1 MSKNQLK
8 SLLHE
13 GTPERLILYPYGTK
27 SKRENLISVKP
38 SDHALDD
45 LNSLISDK
53 STALIDSTFDTKA
66 REILM
71 TQRKI
76 LSLYLTTEEKTDF
89 AYKLL
94 ATNEGLR
101 QDVVFATYVNPPENF
116 LASFG
121 MKAKDLPRVAGLLPS
136 KPDDERPQWP
146 AFLYPTDKLAYM
158 DLVGFFKSAVL
169 QSQNK
174 TDEPKR
180 KGKLTLAQLNSTK
193 DIQEYCVDRTSIC
206 FIGLLNAEFGEE
218 GERQLA
224 EQLKILR
231 TVQEKKANSPMEMMW
246 VNVSCHKEILKS
258 FELEEMAVPTL
269 ALFAP
274 KKKIVGSMIGKFDLE
289 TVQDYVEG
297 IFIGKIKGLMKFEKE
312 LVLNEIDCSQIV
324 KKEEERLS
332 EEEREVLKEIIA
344 EEERKKKELK
354 KKAKKSKSDL

>member
-1 MSKNQLK
+1 MIRRPPRS
-8 SLLHE
+8 
-13 GTPERLILYPYGTK
+13 TPLYSSAASDVY
-27 SKRENLISVKP
+27 KRQV
-38 SDHALDD
+38 H
-45 LNSLISDK
+45 
-53 STALIDSTFDTKA
+53 
-66 REILM
+66 
-71 TQRKI
+71 
-76 LSLYLTTEEKTDF
+76 
-89 AYKLL
+89 
-94 ATNEGLR
+94 G
-101 QDVVFATYVNPPENF
+101 
-116 LASFG
+116 
-121 MKAKDLPRVAGLLPS
+121 
-136 KPDDERPQWP
+136 
-146 AFLYPTDKLAYM
+146 
-158 DLVGFFKSAVL
+158 
-169 QSQNK
+169 
-174 TDEPKR
+174 
-180 KGKLTLAQLNSTK
+180 
-193 DIQEYCVDRTSIC
+193 IQEYCVDRTSIC